1 MRLSVNWQK
10 LPVSQTGTLQTGKQM
25 IRELNDRS
33 VKSLVA
39 GKNGEKNFCLFQVPN
54 KWNCLF

>member
-10 LPVSQTGTLQTGKQM
+10 LLVNQTGTLQTGKQM
-25 IRELNDRS
+25 IRYDRS

-39 GKNGEKNFCLFQVPN
+39 GKNGEKNFFLFQVGN
-54 KWNCLF
+54 K

>member
-10 LPVSQTGTLQTGKQM
+10 LSVSQTGTLQTGKQM

-33 VKSLVA
+33 VESLVA
-39 GKNGEKNFCLFQVPN
+39 GKNGEKKFCLFQVCN